1 VKDVVGE
8 AVVSSSAVKSEAT
21 NSAQESSNSEP
32 KLSRRAAKA
41 AAKSKGLYSSTYSS
55 SNSESKLPPKSVSKE
70 SALESGK
77 AKLNSKKK
85 GLYSSSS
92 NSESKQ
98 WESQARVGVSGKG
111 VVTEKASFKDT
122 NKSEETEKETCDN
135 FNYNEVKEYV
145 NVDSVIDYL
154 APLKLSSKSSP
165 TGTSKSNAES
175 PQKGNKKYGKTDKK
189 VAKQPQDRTFLN
201 TDIRYRGKE
210 NETQANDVRIEK
222 EIESKKK
229 KHHEK
234 LYSATSESIIT
245 LSELDSSR
253 ASTSPDKIQK
263 LKDKNE
269 QRKKLKKEKSKIK
282 KERKMAQNEKSARMS
297 PKENENVS
305 MDQSLMSLALNY
317 DHHMQCK
324 SAESDSQILP

>member
-1 VKDVVGE
+1 MGE
-8 AVVSSSAVKSEAT
+8 AVKSEAT

-77 AKLNSKKK
+77 ATLNSKKK

-98 WESQARVGVSGKG
+98 WESQARVGGSGKG

-122 NKSEETEKETCDN
+122 NKSEKTEKESCDT
-135 FNYNEVKEYV
+135 FNYNDVKDYV
-145 NVDSVIDYL
+145 NEDSVIDYL
-154 APLKLSSKSSP
+154 APLKLSSKSSS

-175 PQKGNKKYGKTDKK
+175 PQKGNKKCGKTDKEVMNLHKK

-210 NETQANDVRIEK
+210 NEMKANDVRIEK
-222 EIESKKK
+222 EIQ
-229 KHHEK
+229 
-234 LYSATSESIIT
+234 
-245 LSELDSSR
+245 
-253 ASTSPDKIQK
+253 P
-263 LKDKNE
+263 
-269 QRKKLKKEKSKIK
+269 
-282 KERKMAQNEKSARMS
+282 
-297 PKENENVS
+297 
-305 MDQSLMSLALNY
+305 
-317 DHHMQCK
+317 
-324 SAESDSQILP
+324 